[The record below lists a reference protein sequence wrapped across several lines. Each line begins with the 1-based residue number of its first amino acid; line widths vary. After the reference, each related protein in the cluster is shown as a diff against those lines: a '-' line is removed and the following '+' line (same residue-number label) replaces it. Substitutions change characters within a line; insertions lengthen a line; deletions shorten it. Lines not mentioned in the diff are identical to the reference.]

1 MSDRPEKRS
10 ITLQGHRTSVSLER
24 EFWEALHEIA
34 AAQSRSVASLATE
47 IDNRRAPETGLATA
61 LRLHVLRH
69 FRNNSPTS

>member
-24 EFWEALHEIA
+24 EFWEALQEIA
-34 AAQSRSVASLATE
+34 AAEDRSVASLVTE
-47 IDNRRAPETGLATA
+47 IDNRRATDSGLATA

-69 FRNNSPTS
+69 FRNKSA